1 MAVYDYIHDQE
12 EQESYEKMSDL
23 FVEEEVFILF
33 EFREKISSLRSIV
46 FRVWCSEFGVQSLV
60 FRVWCSEFGVQSLV
74 FRVWCSEFGVQS
86 LVFEV
91 DGCARMRTL
100 GRSCEASKDF
110 AMASKTV
117 VHVMKLFHLPSD
129 GRKRL

>member
-12 EQESYEKMSDL
+12 EQESYEKMSAL

-46 FRVWCSEFGVQSLV
+46 FRVWCSEFGVQS
-60 FRVWCSEFGVQSLV
+60 S
-74 FRVWCSEFGVQS
+74 
-86 LVFEV
+86 VFEV

>member
-12 EQESYEKMSDL
+12 EQESYEKMSAL

-74 FRVWCSEFGVQS
+74 FRVWCSKWMV
-86 LVFEV
+86 VP
-91 DGCARMRTL
+91 GCVPWVAAVRRQRTSRWL
-100 GRSCEASKDF
+100 Q
-110 AMASKTV
+110 
-117 VHVMKLFHLPSD
+117 
-129 GRKRL
+129 RLWSM

>member
-12 EQESYEKMSDL
+12 EQESYEKMSAL

-60 FRVWCSEFGVQSLV
+60 FRVWCSKWMVV
-74 FRVWCSEFGVQS
+74 P
-86 LVFEV
+86 
-91 DGCARMRTL
+91 GCVPWVAAVRRQRTSRWL
-100 GRSCEASKDF
+100 Q
-110 AMASKTV
+110 
-117 VHVMKLFHLPSD
+117 
-129 GRKRL
+129 RLWSM